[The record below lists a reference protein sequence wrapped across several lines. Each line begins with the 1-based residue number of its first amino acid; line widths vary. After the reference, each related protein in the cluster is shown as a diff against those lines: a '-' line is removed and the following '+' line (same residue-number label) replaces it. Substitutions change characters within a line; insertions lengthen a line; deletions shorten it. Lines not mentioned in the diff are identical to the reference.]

1 MVKPRKIAIID
12 KHPLFVDALTNA
24 FCESWPG
31 VVVSAADCITDG
43 LIDGAFDIVLVD
55 LLTLSEN
62 CRTTLRAVVERAK
75 ATPVAVMSHQSGSQ
89 QVHAAIA
96 DGARAY
102 LPKTLPGDVIC
113 DAIALVLAGGACFP
127 AHALHGMIRNDARS
141 TGAHSKREF
150 DVLRHLDRGR
160 SNKMIAR
167 ELGISVAM
175 VKVHV
180 QAILRT
186 TQAKNR
192 TEAIANARR
201 LGMLPAD

>member
-1 MVKPRKIAIID
+1 MAKPRKIAVVD
-12 KHPLFVDALTNA
+12 KHPLFVDALTEA
-24 FCESWPG
+24 FRKAWPD
-31 VVVSAADCITDG
+31 VVVSVADCITED
-43 LIDGAFDIVLVD
+43 LIEGASDIVLVD
-55 LLTLSEN
+55 LQTLSEN
-62 CRTTLRAVVERAK
+62 CRTPLRAVIEQLE

-89 QVHAAIA
+89 QVLAAIG
-96 DGARAY
+96 DGACAY
-102 LPKTLPGDVIC
+102 LPKTLAGQAVC

-127 AHALHGMIRNDARS
+127 AHALHGMIRSDGRS
-141 TGAHSKREF
+141 AGAHAKREY

-180 QAILRT
+180 QAILRAT
-186 TQAKNR
+186 HAKNR

-201 LGMLPAD
+201 MGMLPAD